1 MPDWRKTIRL
11 KQFLSHDSQIPSSV
25 ISETALKFAERLKR
39 EPEYEDDFELLT
51 IVDQFEDLAE
61 SDDATV
67 VDFNEVLA
75 ELYDWAD
82 IERVWIG

>member
-11 KQFLSHDSQIPSSV
+11 KQFLSHDSEIPLSV

-82 IERVWIG
+82 VERVWIG